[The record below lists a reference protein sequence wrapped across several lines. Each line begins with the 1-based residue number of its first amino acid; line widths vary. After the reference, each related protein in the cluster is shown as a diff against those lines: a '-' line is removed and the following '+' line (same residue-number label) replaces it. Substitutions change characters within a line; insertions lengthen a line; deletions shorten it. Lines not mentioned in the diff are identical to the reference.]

1 MTVKTIYSMLPDAG
15 ALISLEPEELAGIV
29 LEHIK
34 SHSGLN
40 QGYVNRYNFGIA
52 GNTYSEFPIERQD
65 HVGKALMEAWMWLER
80 EGLIA
85 PKLEDTGLW
94 FYVTKRGQRID
105 GSAGIEAYRRS
116 AVLPKQFLH
125 PTIAQKC
132 WSSFLRGEYD
142 TSVFQGFKELEVA
155 IRAAI
160 NASDDL
166 LGTDLARRAFATEGG
181 LLTNATA
188 QRGEKEAL
196 GHMMAGALGS
206 YKNPHS
212 HRNVAL
218 SVEEAAE
225 MLIHASHLLKIV
237 DARTAALNAPKD

>member
-1 MTVKTIYSMLPDAG
+1 MVRTIYSMLPDAD
-15 ALISLEPEELAGIV
+15 ALILLEPEELAGIV

-40 QGYVNRYNFGIA
+40 QGYVNRYNFGLA
-52 GNTYSEFPIERQD
+52 GNTYSEFPSERQER
-65 HVGKALMEAWMWLER
+65 VGKALMEAWMWLER

-85 PKLEDTGLW
+85 PKIGDTGLW
-94 FYVTKRGQRID
+94 FYVTKRGERID
-105 GSAGIEAYRRS
+105 GSAGIQAYRHS
-116 AVLPKQFLH
+116 AVLPRKFLH

-142 TSVFQGFKELEVA
+142 TCVFQGFKELEVA

-160 NASDDL
+160 KAPDDL
-166 LGTDLARRAFATEGG
+166 LGTELARKAFATDGG
-181 LLTNATA
+181 ALTNTTA
-188 QRGEKEAL
+188 PRGEREAL

-218 SVEEAAE
+218 SAEEAAE
-225 MLIHASHLLKIV
+225 MVILASHLLKIV
-237 DARTAALNAPKD
+237 DARAAALIASQV